1 MAWLLSSPQINSA
14 FASLGRYE
22 GDTYIVNDDCLQ
34 TLDSLITR
42 ITMEDYTIRSL
53 RRSVGFSQNIQ
64 NDLVPLLIHTTDQ
77 LVFERTV
84 KFLELLTI
92 PVECLLSVH
101 LMEKTE
107 VGRTTMYELNQLL
120 VKCKASLVDLKCIA
134 AITDYMNGILE
145 KYSGYTPEQCENI
158 LNCLMLLRNVMYI
171 PEEND
176 ASVLQNQLIW
186 NLFFKN
192 FGKLL
197 IHLQT
202 CSQRAYWSVTMVE
215 LTALMYKDQ
224 HVSTLQRLLRA
235 SFEDSMNE
243 SSEDNESNTENSKNR
258 SMDSSPLLTSSD
270 SSDNGGRGKKMN
282 EDSAKDTGNMKNS
295 SLITKHITAH
305 QQSDDMSCSD
315 ESSASKSLK
324 KTDKCQQQNSIETS
338 DCGYGTQV
346 DTPENQCTSSSSND
360 DENILHQVHHKPP
373 QNQKQRYNPANKV
386 VDSQNKQELRKK
398 RLLKRAKTNM

>member
-22 GDTYIVNDDCLQ
+22 SDTYIVNDDCLK
-34 TLDSLITR
+34 TLDGLITR
-42 ITMEDYTIRSL
+42 ITMEDYTVRSM

-64 NDLVPLLIHTTDQ
+64 NDLVPLLIHTNDQ
-77 LVFERTV
+77 RVFERTV

-101 LMEKTE
+101 LMEKTD

-120 VKCKASLVDLKCIA
+120 IKCKASLVDLKCIA

-145 KYSGYTPEQCENI
+145 KNSTYTPEQCENI
-158 LNCLMLLRNVMYI
+158 LNCLMLLRNIMYI
-171 PEEND
+171 PEQND
-176 ASVLQNQLIW
+176 STVLQNQLIW

-202 CSQRAYWSVTMVE
+202 CSQRSYWSVAMVE

-224 HVSTLQRLLRA
+224 HVTTLQRLLRA

-243 SSEDNESNTENSKNR
+243 SSEDNESNTTMPKNR

-282 EDSAKDTGNMKNS
+282 EDSAKDTATTKNS
-295 SLITKHITAH
+295 LHPKHITAY

-315 ESSASKSLK
+315 ESNAPKSQK
-324 KTDKCQQQNSIETS
+324 KGDKFTQHQNSTDMS

-360 DENILHQVHHKPP
+360 DDNMQHQVHHKPP
-373 QNQKQRYNPANKV
+373 QNQKQRHNPANKA
-386 VDSQNKQELRKK
+386 VDNQNKQELRKK